1 MTLKETIK
9 ILSVSERTFRTEHKK
24 QQFSFVTSLGQNL
37 LIHEKAFYRWLDFGD
52 NKEINNNNES
62 ENN

>member
-1 MTLKETIK
+1 MMTLKETIK

-37 LIHEKAFYRWLDFGD
+37 LIHEKAFHDWLAYG
-52 NKEINNNNES
+52 NTNNNNNER
-62 ENN
+62 EN